1 MNENQLLTRSFQD
14 IRNDVIGIDAEFDG
28 PYGRKKLVYADWIA
42 SGRLY
47 RPIED
52 KLINEIGPMVGNTH
66 SESSITGQ
74 YMTHAY
80 HDALQKIKTHVNAAE
95 TDVIISTGTGMT
107 GALAKLQRMLGLMV
121 PEQLKKYTVIPEE
134 DRPVVFITHM
144 EHHSNHTSWLESI
157 ADVVVVPPGE
167 NLLVDPAL
175 LEKEVQKFDNRKVKI
190 GSFTACS
197 NVTGIR
203 TPYQELAKIMH
214 SHGGWCFVDFAASAP
229 YDKIDMHPEHKGS
242 HLDAI
247 YFSPHKFLGGPGSA
261 GVLIF
266 NKELYHNNIPDQ
278 PGGGTVKWTNPWGGR
293 SYFDNIEMRED
304 GGTPGFMQTIR
315 TALCVDLKEQ
325 MGVDEIHS
333 TENLLLENAFD
344 AMSQVKGLQILAGD
358 VRDRLG
364 VISFYFDHLHYNLVV
379 QLLSDRFGIQV
390 RGGCSCAGTYG
401 HYLLNVDEAFS
412 CSITEQID
420 KGDLTDKPGWV
431 RLSIHPTTTQE
442 ELDFIVD
449 AIAQTGAY
457 GKKWG
462 EDYGFDKVLGA
473 FTHKKFRSFHKIG
486 I

>member
-1 MNENQLLTRSFQD
+1 MNDKQLLTRSFQD
-14 IRNDVIGIDAEFDG
+14 IRNDIIGIDTEFDG
-28 PYGRKKLVYADWIA
+28 PCGRKKLVYADWIA

-52 KLINEIGPMVGNTH
+52 KILNEIGPMVGNTH
-66 SESSITGQ
+66 SESSVTGQ
-74 YMTHAY
+74 FMTHAY
-80 HDALQKIKTHVNAAE
+80 HDALQKIKTHVNASE

-121 PEQLKKYTVIPEE
+121 PEQLKKYTVIPKE
-134 DRPVVFITHM
+134 DCPVVFITHM

-175 LEKEVQKFDNRKVKI
+175 LEKEVKKFGNRRLKI

-214 SHGGWCFVDFAASAP
+214 DHGGWCFVDFAASAP
-229 YDKIDMHPEHKGS
+229 YDNIDMHPEHEGH

-266 NKELYHNNIPDQ
+266 NKELYHNHVPDQ

-325 MGVDEIHS
+325 MGVEGIHH
-333 TENLLLENAFD
+333 TENLLLERAFD
-344 AMSQVKGLQILAGD
+344 GLTQVEGLRILAGD

-364 VISFYFDHLHYNLVV
+364 VISFYFDHLHFNLVV

-412 CSITEQID
+412 CSITEQIEQ
-420 KGDLTDKPGWV
+420 GDLTDKPGWV
-431 RLSIHPTTTQE
+431 RLSLHATTTLE
-442 ELDFIVD
+442 ELDFILD
-449 AIAQTGAY
+449 AIAQI
-457 GKKWG
+457 GKHGEKWA
-462 EDYGFDKVLGA
+462 EDYAFDKVLGA
-473 FTHKKFRSFHKIG
+473 FTHKKFRSFHKLEI
-486 I
+486 